1 MAHLVRSEPWG
12 VVDLDLT
19 KGHVFVREDWRYSW
33 TTASGQAPWT
43 PQEQLDYHRA
53 VDRAV
58 WGHWSE
64 RARIQVRPGAY
75 ALHPDTDHLK
85 WQIAG
90 RALTLSFDV
99 RSVRGKGH
107 WEVTVKKEASNIER
121 KPQAVVK
128 NETREIFLYSTDLL
142 VTKARRYEGD
152 KPHFGFSVPAHEFGH
167 TFGGRNDEWRPGSP
181 HNHDRESIM
190 NIGRTL
196 RARHLV
202 AICHSLGKLVKG
214 CTFIPLTTP

>member
-1 MAHLVRSEPWG
+1 

-19 KGHVFVREDWRYSW
+19 KGHVFVREDWHYTW
-33 TTASGQAPWT
+33 TTARGEPPWT
-43 PQEQLDYHRA
+43 PQEQLAYHRA

-58 WGHWSE
+58 WGHWSQ

-75 ALHPDTDHLK
+75 ALHPETDHLK

-107 WEVTVKKEASNIER
+107 WEVNAKKVPSSIQK
-121 KPQAVVK
+121 KPQAKVI
-128 NETREIFLYSTDLL
+128 NEDGEILLYSTDLL
-142 VTKARRYEGD
+142 VTTARRFEGD
-152 KPHFGFSVPAHEFGH
+152 KPHFGFSVAAHEFGH
-167 TFGGRNDEWRPGSP
+167 TFGGPNDEWRTGQP
-181 HNHDRESIM
+181 HNKDRESIM
-190 NIGRTL
+190 NIGETL

-214 CTFIPLTTP
+214 CIFIPLTTP